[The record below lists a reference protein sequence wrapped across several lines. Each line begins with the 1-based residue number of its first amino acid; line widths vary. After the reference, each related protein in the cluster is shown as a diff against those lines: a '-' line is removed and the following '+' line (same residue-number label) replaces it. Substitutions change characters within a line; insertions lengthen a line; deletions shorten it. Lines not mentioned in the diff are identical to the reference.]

1 MVIKKNE
8 ETSQKSVM
16 EVKVSKPKVNNYPTK
31 NCLALFK
38 SAHYA
43 YLLRGG
49 INHKKFSSLVAL
61 KNKNGAARE
70 DFLMLYKIKELR
82 EIWKQM
88 FSYKFIY
95 RYVMTSRA
103 LSTQKKNYQSRIK
116 VL

>member
-16 EVKVSKPKVNNYPTK
+16 EVKVSKTKVNNYPTK

-49 INHKKFSSLVAL
+49 INHQKFSSLVAL

-82 EIWKQM
+82 EVWKQM